1 MEQIIIEFEK
11 LHTTLRVIIVVYGI
25 MASVFIAL
33 FVKNKI
39 EEDDL

>member
-11 LHTTLRVIIVVYGI
+11 LHTTLRVITVVYGI
-25 MASVFIAL
+25 MAVVFIAL

-39 EEDDL
+39 EEDNL